1 MAWRWL
7 SYRPCPDNCSVFAM
21 EGGGGGGGR
30 GHEGGGGRWLSV
42 LVGRGGKEGVV
53 GMFYGCFASERCRT
67 EEFYPPFVYRSMI
80 LRPLFAPYWPA
91 SGDDFLPS
99 VRNEFWERMSLG
111 RYFVVGGRVG

>member
-1 MAWRWL
+1 MEVDGF
-7 SYRPCPDNCSVFAM
+7 PCSWG
-21 EGGGGGGGR
+21 E
-30 GHEGGGGRWLSV
+30 
-42 LVGRGGKEGVV
+42 GGKEGVV
-53 GMFYGCFASERCRT
+53 EMFYGCFASERCRT